1 MLHLSDEQPVK
12 SANVAPQSS
21 LRQVEFNT
29 FSCAG
34 AAHANKVADMHRYL
48 TRTGVYT
55 FDEQH
60 FDVDSVPVNQ
70 NIESLAS
77 CLALA
82 DSAYGPPKSTLAR
95 QTAVLFIVQP
105 NNVRQIAG
113 DPFTKE

>member
-1 MLHLSDEQPVK
+1 MLHLPDGQSTK
-12 SANVAPQSS
+12 SPDLASPCP

-34 AAHANKVADMHRYL
+34 PAHANKVADMHRYL
-48 TRTGVYT
+48 ARTGLYT

-60 FDVDSVPVNQ
+60 FDVDSIPVNQ

-77 CLALA
+77 CLAFA
-82 DSAYGPPKSTLAR
+82 DLAYGPPKSTLAR

-105 NNVRQIAG
+105 NNVRLI
-113 DPFTKE
+113 PN